1 MLHKLSGQDLVS
13 QNMIQQNSNVEKL
26 AAKNNNPYS
35 NIDKNLLID
44 ETNISNE
51 AINLYQRDLDIRKF
65 ASLALSDP
73 ENLSHNTLVAQKVFG
88 ANDENFENKIIEGIF
103 NNRTFL
109 RDLFG

>member
-13 QNMIQQNSNVEKL
+13 QNMVQQNSNVEKL

-88 ANDENFENKIIEGIF
+88 ANDENFENKIIEGMF

-109 RDLFG
+109 KDLFG

>member
-13 QNMIQQNSNVEKL
+13 QNMVQQNSNVERL
-26 AAKNNNPYS
+26 TAKNNNPYS

-51 AINLYQRDLDIRKF
+51 AFNLYQRDLDIRKF
-65 ASLALSDP
+65 ASLAMSDP
-73 ENLSHNTLVAQKVFG
+73 ENLSHNTLVAEKVFG
-88 ANDENFENKIIEGIF
+88 SDDEGFESKIIEGIF

-109 RDLFG
+109 KDLFG

>member
-1 MLHKLSGQDLVS
+1 MLHRLSGQDLVN
-13 QNMIQQNSNVEKL
+13 QNMVQQNSNVEKL
-26 AAKNNNPYS
+26 NVKNNNPYS

-51 AINLYQRDLDIRKF
+51 AFNLYQRDLDIRKF

-73 ENLSHNTLVAQKVFG
+73 ENMSHNTLVAERVFASG
-88 ANDENFENKIIEGIF
+88 DENFENKVIEGLF